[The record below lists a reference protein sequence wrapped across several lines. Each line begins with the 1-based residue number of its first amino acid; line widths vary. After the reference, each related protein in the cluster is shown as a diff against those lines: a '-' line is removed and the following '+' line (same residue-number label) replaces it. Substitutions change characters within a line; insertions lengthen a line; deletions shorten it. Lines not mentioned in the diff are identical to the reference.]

1 MQACGRTRCNDTSP
15 FPSLGRVMVPEDS
28 ALSCRFAWDL
38 CISFGFS
45 WGAGVPTSCS
55 QCLESLPTAE
65 ERGWGP
71 AWVRL
76 SWTQLGG
83 ADHKSAAPNKCYK
96 EGVSF
101 LIGTASRFSTAGHKQ
116 TVLLAVSPSPLPPA
130 CCPPPSLVT
139 GADVLR
145 GHCTPLFA
153 VCARRLAGRGRRP
166 HSGCRGQGC
175 RGAWAPW
182 ECV

>member
-1 MQACGRTRCNDTSP
+1 
-15 FPSLGRVMVPEDS
+15 MVPEDS

-96 EGVSF
+96 DKNSDRNPQ
-101 LIGTASRFSTAGHKQ
+101 AFSHHPQ
-116 TVLLAVSPSPLPPA
+116 E
-130 CCPPPSLVT
+130 
-139 GADVLR
+139 VLR
-145 GHCTPLFA
+145 IQTGGVRMYGHYFSKLDF
-153 VCARRLAGRGRRP
+153 
-166 HSGCRGQGC
+166 
-175 RGAWAPW
+175 
-182 ECV
+182 